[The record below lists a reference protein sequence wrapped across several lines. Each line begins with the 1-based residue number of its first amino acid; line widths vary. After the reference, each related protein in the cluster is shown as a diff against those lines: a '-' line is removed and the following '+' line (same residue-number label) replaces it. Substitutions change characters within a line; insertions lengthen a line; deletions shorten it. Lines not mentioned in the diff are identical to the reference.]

1 MREGP
6 RRIIEFFNALVHLTL
21 YPFAK
26 SRWNRVIVTLF
37 RHIYGLVFQIVEY
50 DKAVDVS
57 DGFAQSVN
65 QRERVLTS
73 Q

>member
-6 RRIIEFFNALVHLTL
+6 SWIIELFNALVHLTL
-21 YPFAK
+21 YPFRK
-26 SRWNRVIVTLF
+26 PRGNRINVTLF